1 MADLA
6 VVPKRSQL
14 NFEPERQRFFG
25 LKVLNVTQR
34 VAVNGAARFT
44 AHLELG
50 WGMYFNGRVFG
61 CVGSEFDVLK
71 YLTLFAPRS
80 FAVRTPI
87 EMHSILVNVRFDRRS
102 CSLNRLDAEQHTFS
116 PVRRKSDRKSTRLN
130 SSHLGISY
138 AVFC

>member
-50 WGMYFNGRVFG
+50 WGIYFNGRVFG
-61 CVGSEFDVLK
+61 GVGSEFDVLE
-71 YLTLFAPRS
+71 YLALLAPRS

-116 PVRRKSDRKSTRLN
+116 PVRRKSALSPARLAQHGLSMN
-130 SSHLGISY
+130 RAHG
-138 AVFC
+138 

>member
-44 AHLELG
+44 AHLELSNLAG
-50 WGMYFNGRVFG
+50 ECISM
-61 CVGSEFDVLK
+61 VGSSDASGVK
-71 YLTLFAPRS
+71 ST
-80 FAVRTPI
+80 
-87 EMHSILVNVRFDRRS
+87 
-102 CSLNRLDAEQHTFS
+102 SLNT
-116 PVRRKSDRKSTRLN
+116 
-130 SSHLGISY
+130 
-138 AVFC
+138 